1 MEPEMGAW
9 STLEYIAISNEV
21 SATGGTFYLSSLQPA
36 LAASLPP
43 GLQKQLEEGKFVA
56 TTKDVET
63 ISGVPKERVCLL
75 DPQATQELTPEDGE
89 IFDWFVFGGILGWWD
104 PFRA

>member
-21 SATGGTFYLSSLQPA
+21 SSTGGTFYLSSLQPA
-36 LAASLPP
+36 LAASLPQS
-43 GLQKQLEEGKFVA
+43 LQAQLDAGKFVA

-63 ISGVPKERVCLL
+63 LSGVSKERVCLL
-75 DPQATQELTPEDGE
+75 DPQATQELSPEDGDT
-89 IFDWFVFGGILGWWD
+89 FDWFVFGGILGW
-104 PFRA
+104 